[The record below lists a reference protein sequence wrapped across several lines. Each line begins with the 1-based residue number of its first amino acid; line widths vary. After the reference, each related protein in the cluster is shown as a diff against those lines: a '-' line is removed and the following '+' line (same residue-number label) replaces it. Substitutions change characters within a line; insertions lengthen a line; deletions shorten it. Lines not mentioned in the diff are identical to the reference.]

1 MMRDLAQIL
10 SEFGVNTHTIEV
22 KNLRIDSRAI
32 EPGDCFIALQ
42 GHTQNG
48 AKYAASAIAQGAKC
62 VLAET
67 ASEPNVAPEQVIF
80 VDNLAEKLAA
90 IAAKFYCQ
98 PSKKLKLTGV
108 TGTNGKSTT
117 TA

>member
-1 MMRDLAQIL
+1 M
-10 SEFGVNTHTIEV
+10 SGTGTIT
-22 KNLRIDSRAI
+22 IDSLI
-32 EPGDCFIALQ
+32 QKVEPGDCFIALQ

-80 VDNLAEKLAA
+80 VDSGIYVN
-90 IAAKFYCQ
+90 
-98 PSKKLKLTGV
+98 T
-108 TGTNGKSTT
+108 
-117 TA
+117 